1 MPPLLEQKPVHV
13 RKNIA
18 LGITIGFAV
27 LLLGV
32 MVLVYSTPKKIENS
46 GGPSTKI
53 GQFYATILESAQS
66 YFGGD
71 RAIISK

>member
-1 MPPLLEQKPVHV
+1 MPPLLEHKPVHV
-13 RKNIA
+13 RRKLA

-27 LLLGV
+27 LLLAA
-32 MVLVYSTPKKIENS
+32 MILVYSAPKETKEKS
-46 GGPSTKI
+46 GATTKI

-66 YFGGD
+66 YFGGN